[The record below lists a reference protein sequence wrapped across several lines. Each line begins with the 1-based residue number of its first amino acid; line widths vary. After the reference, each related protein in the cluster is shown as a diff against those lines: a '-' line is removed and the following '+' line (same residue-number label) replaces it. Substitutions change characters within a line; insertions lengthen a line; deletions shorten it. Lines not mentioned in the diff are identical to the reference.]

1 MLGIESTV
9 YLDEK
14 KRFLDHLEQIR
25 RVNLG
30 DDTSDSAG
38 YGFYLLRL
46 PVSIQPG
53 GKTQVGHG
61 ALLNVTVRHEFD
73 PEFTVRT
80 FRNLAINDL
89 VNLLTPLIYN
99 LLTHPGWEAPL
110 RAFEAEYKDIE
121 HWSGLSENER
131 YGLVMGLKQRAQCLV
146 PANHD
151 LKMGFPISRSD
162 LVSVLLVENLARIA
176 WDTRP
181 RVMGESFV
189 HHETIG
195 VQGQATAQEPGRPIP
210 LPRVSHIRVYLRQE
224 LEAAYNLISDPNSRG
239 TGLAN
244 IPFIDALAAT
254 LGEAAGFEGNKNQQ
268 PDSQQ
273 PISHEADEFARMY
286 PQLMEELPG
295 NLKQRMLGALCWAI
309 AVESALLDQQIRKE
323 ACASSRQ
330 ATSPEVAISIRSG
343 STVPGPIPPRLRAFE
358 DYVRR
363 RWPLIVFALDPVN
376 DQQNIADSR
385 QVGREIQLAAAFAAA
400 SGQVGVKQLSS
411 AR

>member
-1 MLGIESTV
+1 M
-9 YLDEK
+9 
-14 KRFLDHLEQIR
+14 
-25 RVNLG
+25 
-30 DDTSDSAG
+30 
-38 YGFYLLRL
+38 
-46 PVSIQPG
+46 
-53 GKTQVGHG
+53 GHG

-121 HWSGLSENER
+121 HWSGLSENEL

-254 LGEAAGFEGNKNQQ
+254 LGEAA
-268 PDSQQ
+268 DSRATR
-273 PISHEADEFARMY
+273 I
-286 PQLMEELPG
+286 
-295 NLKQRMLGALCWAI
+295 
-309 AVESALLDQQIRKE
+309 
-323 ACASSRQ
+323 SSRTLNSRS
-330 ATSPEVAISIRSG
+330 AMKPMSSPGCTHS
-343 STVPGPIPPRLRAFE
+343 
-358 DYVRR
+358 
-363 RWPLIVFALDPVN
+363 
-376 DQQNIADSR
+376 
-385 QVGREIQLAAAFAAA
+385 
-400 SGQVGVKQLSS
+400 
-411 AR
+411 